1 MDSMLRRQIFD
12 LEKSGSVS
20 PAPGASTAK
29 FSKTSPSRDLS
40 MSPAKTR
47 SSSLELKKSRS
58 PSLDLNKSPVKN
70 TSTEGQRSRSS
81 ESPASETKPSL
92 SDNEGIC
99 DRSQSYDTDALG
111 GTEGLES
118 AHLRHSP
125 ITSPVTSPATS
136 PFSSPFN
143 SLSRS
148 EFNKINAVP
157 QEKKMLFRDEL
168 DAFDYFK
175 IKHFD
180 APYVEPVV
188 TKTPVVTRAQPL
200 VAKMETNQP
209 SPRETEELLKLVQ
222 ECEAEQKQSQKK
234 PHIMFQDETQALD
247 YFKIKH
253 FSDDRRNVNPEWA
266 EYSRIP
272 DNSDTRWLDDYLK
285 QLNSYTPRPQPVP
298 PKRVDSTMKFQEK
311 LHELQ
316 RLSAACGQVAD
327 QIQRDNQDYWGSVV
341 KNFPMPVSRG
351 DRSVVTEAYDN
362 LPSSQGSKMVMAAG
376 PINPNV
382 VVRRSEIKEIKLEQM
397 NPVYSDRMSA
407 AVSENIM
414 NLSAEAAMT
423 PGQGQ
428 RSPVSSPPRTVKSE
442 VKVNMASLNKTP
454 PFPIPQDEQV
464 QDEGHFPG
472 QGHLQG
478 QGHILSQGFWSTSPA
493 DIPHLKSSKHK
504 RSVTWSDDLTST
516 DDDRMSDSSASVVME
531 TRNTGSPNPNRSAVK
546 KAISPG
552 QKRKVKKKVSWSD
565 ECNTDDERASSSSLS
580 SSVMEGYH
588 GNGSALE
595 QTYTYPAESQAIE
608 AHGYHGNGSPLQQ
621 TYTYP
626 AENQAMGSPAV
637 EPRVTPN
644 GQSISG
650 PPIPQACPIYEE
662 PIFASGNGSGS
673 VGDYDYIDSYQGN
686 NGSHGNVAY
695 HGNGRISPGQQ
706 SPPGSA
712 KRSLGV
718 QRYKTDYVTPSI
730 DHVTRLRGIN
740 SGPITGPNSG
750 RNITRT
756 QLNRGVIDPR
766 FPTDTDRLQYKY
778 NK

>member
-1 MDSMLRRQIFD
+1 M
-12 LEKSGSVS
+12 S
-20 PAPGASTAK
+20 PTR
-29 FSKTSPSRDLS
+29 TRSPSIDLN
-40 MSPAKTR
+40 K
-47 SSSLELKKSRS
+47 ERS
-58 PSLDLNKSPVKN
+58 PSLDLNRSSIQK
-70 TSTEGQRSRSS
+70 TSVEGQRSRSS
-81 ESPASETKPSL
+81 ESPALETKPSL

-125 ITSPVTSPATS
+125 ITSPVTSPVTS

-143 SLSRS
+143 SLSRN

-157 QEKKMLFRDEL
+157 KDKKMLFRDEL

-188 TKTPVVTRAQPL
+188 TKTPVVTRGQAVVDKVQ
-200 VAKMETNQP
+200 TNQP

-222 ECEAEQKQSQKK
+222 ECEAEQKGSQKK
-234 PHIMFQDETQALD
+234 PHIMFQDESQALD
-247 YFKIKH
+247 YFNIKH
-253 FSDDRRNVNPEWA
+253 FSDDRRNENSEWA

-362 LPSSQGSKMVMAAG
+362 LPPSQGSKMVMAGG
-376 PINPNV
+376 PVNPNV
-382 VVRRSEIKEIKLEQM
+382 IVRRSEIKEIKLEQM

-428 RSPVSSPPRTVKSE
+428 GQRSPVSSPPRTVKSE
-442 VKVNMASLNKTP
+442 VKVNMTSLNKTP
-454 PFPIPQDEQV
+454 PFPILQDDQI
-464 QDEGHFPG
+464 QDQGHFPG
-472 QGHLQG
+472 QGHSQG
-478 QGHILSQGFWSTSPA
+478 QGHILGQGFWSTSPA

-504 RSVTWSDDLTST
+504 RSVTWSDELTST
-516 DDDRMSDSSASVVME
+516 DDDRMSDSSTSVVME

-565 ECNTDDERASSSSLS
+565 ECNTDDDRASSSSLS
-580 SSVMEGYH
+580 SSVIE

-595 QTYTYPAESQAIE
+595 QTYTYPSENQAIE
-608 AHGYHGNGSPLQQ
+608 THGYHGNSLPLQQ

-626 AENQAMGSPAV
+626 AENQAIGSPVV

-644 GQSISG
+644 GQTVSHSG
-650 PPIPQACPIYEE
+650 AAMPQTCPIYEE
-662 PIFASGNGSGS
+662 PIFVTGNESGS

-686 NGSHGNVAY
+686 SGC
-695 HGNGRISPGQQ
+695 HGNGRTSPGQQ

-740 SGPITGPNSG
+740 SGSNTGPNDN
-750 RNITRT
+750 RNRINT
-756 QLNRGVIDPR
+756 QPNRGVINPR
-766 FPTDTDRLQYKY
+766 FPTDTDRYQYKY
-778 NK
+778 N